1 MIYTV
6 TLNPAIDKVI
16 FLKGF
21 IAKGMNRAER
31 TVSYPGGKGNN
42 VAQVIHQMGGQVMA
56 LGFVSGTA
64 GRFVEDALARKGV
77 RFDFVHTTGET
88 RTNTKIIDELDS
100 CCTEVNE
107 PGPAITSTDLL
118 MLENKMLKLV
128 REKDVVVLSGSL
140 PSGVSDDIYQKWI
153 LVLKNLK
160 VRVIL
165 DADGEALRLGIQ
177 AVPRA
182 VKPNIYEWKRLF
194 SQDNS
199 IIAPLD
205 IARMGA
211 LYAKKGV
218 KYQMVSLGKNGAV
231 LIDKEHAYYARP
243 FHVDVVN
250 TVGAGDA
257 MTAALAMGIHDRSN
271 SEQLLRIGSA
281 YAIATVASSQYESLT
296 IAAAS
301 EIAENLEIETLY

>member
-6 TLNPAIDKVI
+6 TLNPAVDKVI

-21 IAKGMNRAER
+21 IAKGMNRADR
-31 TVSYPGGKGNN
+31 TSSYPGGKGNN

-56 LGFVSGTA
+56 LGFVSGTT
-64 GRFVEDALARKGV
+64 GRFIEDALARKGV

-107 PGPAITSTDLL
+107 PGPAITATDLM
-118 MLENKMLKLV
+118 MLENKMMQLV
-128 REKDVVVLSGSL
+128 REKDIVVLSGSL
-140 PSGVSDDIYQKWI
+140 PVGVSENIYQKWI
-153 LVLKNLK
+153 LLLKSHK

-177 AVPRA
+177 AIPRA
-182 VKPNIYEWKRLF
+182 VKPNVYEWKRLF
-194 SQDNS
+194 SKEHS
-199 IIAPLD
+199 IIAPQD

-211 LYAKKGV
+211 EYANKGV

-231 LIDKEHAYYARP
+231 LIDKEHAYYAHP
-243 FHVDVVN
+243 FHIDVVN

-257 MTAALAMGIHDRSN
+257 MTAAMAMGIHNRSD
-271 SEQLLRIGSA
+271 SECLLRLGSA
-281 YAIATVASSQYESLT
+281 YAIATVASSQYENLT
-296 IAAAS
+296 TAAAEEIS
-301 EIAENLEIETLY
+301 EALEVEQLF

>member
-6 TLNPAIDKVI
+6 TLNPAVDKVI

-21 IAKGMNRAER
+21 IAKGMNRAEK
-31 TVSYPGGKGNN
+31 TASYPGGKGNN

-64 GRFVEDALARKGV
+64 GRFIEDALARKGV
-77 RFDFVHTTGET
+77 HFDFVHTTGET

-118 MLENKMLKLV
+118 ILENKMLKMV

-140 PSGVSDDIYQKWI
+140 PVGISDDIYQKWI
-153 LVLKNLK
+153 LLLKNLK
-160 VRVIL
+160 VRVVL
-165 DADGEALRLGIQ
+165 DADGLALKLGIQ

-211 LYAKKGV
+211 KYSNKGV

-231 LIDKEHAYYARP
+231 LIDKEHAYYAQP
-243 FHVDVVN
+243 FIVDVVN

-257 MTAALAMGIHDRSN
+257 MTAALAMGIHNRSKT
-271 SEQLLRIGSA
+271 EQLLRIGSA
-281 YAIATVASSQYESLT
+281 YAIAAVTSTQYENLT
-296 IAAAS
+296 LAAS
-301 EIAENLEIETLY
+301 EIAEAIEIQTLY